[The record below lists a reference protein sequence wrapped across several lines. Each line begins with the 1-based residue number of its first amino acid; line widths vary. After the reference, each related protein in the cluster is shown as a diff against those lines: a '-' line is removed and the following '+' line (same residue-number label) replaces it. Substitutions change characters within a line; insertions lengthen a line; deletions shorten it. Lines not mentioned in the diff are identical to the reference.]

1 MRKSFLAI
9 YGIKPDTRTP
19 DTPAGTT
26 EANKPRHPI
35 SCLLLL
41 LLRELAD
48 TVKGPMNRLLGDFA
62 KLFAPGTGW
71 SLPARASPSL
81 IHLPTN
87 STSSFSST
95 KGKAEATSLPP
106 AIDVPIELQNRHR
119 IDLVNNSVGN
129 DYVYQ
134 IPIPPKQISEFRIT
148 TQRYHNGVYGG
159 LRMLKHVGLREWEWS
174 CGEPFYD
181 DTGADADDGDFKE
194 AIESDTSEEDK
205 DLVKMSYRKRVEAFT
220 YTRADDPIC
229 KSRKIEVC
237 VPRQNIVIWS
247 EPDYGDEV
255 DEPEY
260 VPPSVEK
267 FRKRKVRPI
276 KSRTSGL

>member
-9 YGIKPDTRTP
+9 YGINPDTRTR

-26 EANKPRHPI
+26 ETSEPRHPI

-48 TVKGPMNRLLGDFA
+48 TVKGPINRLVGEFA

-71 SLPARASPSL
+71 SLSARASPSPAS
-81 IHLPTN
+81 LPTN
-87 STSSFSST
+87 STSSSSST
-95 KGKAEATSLPP
+95 KDKAEATPLPP
-106 AIDVPIELQNRHR
+106 AIDVPVELQKCHR
-119 IDLVNNSVGN
+119 IDLVNNSVGD

-134 IPIPPKQISEFRIT
+134 IPIPPKQISEFGIT

-181 DTGADADDGDFKE
+181 DADVSADGDSKE
-194 AIESDTSEEDK
+194 VTESVSSDEDP
-205 DLVKMSYRKRVEAFT
+205 DLLKLSYRKRVEAFT

-260 VPPSVEK
+260 VPPSEEK